1 MQAESRHLK
10 RILAMLLAFACLA
23 SAEEQTIHWSDLGRL
38 ISGREVV
45 VRLQNGKRVKGSA
58 VAAGMDSIRV
68 RTSGGE
74 TSIDRRSIREIRLT
88 KRAGYKWRVIG
99 TAIGAGAG
107 LAAAIPVLTETHNEG
122 SGSYDGAAVGL
133 IAGLALA
140 GFLGGWS
147 VDRSSDVIHILP
159 D

>member
-1 MQAESRHLK
+1 
-10 RILAMLLAFACLA
+10 MLLAFVCIA
-23 SAEEQTIHWSDLGRL
+23 SAGEQTVHWSDLGRL
-38 ISGREVV
+38 ISGKEVI

-58 VAAGMDSIRV
+58 VGAGLDSITV

-74 TSIDRRSIREIRLT
+74 TLIDRRSIREIRLP
-88 KRAGYKWRVIG
+88 KRAGYKWRIIG

-133 IAGLALA
+133 IAGLAVA
-140 GFLGGWS
+140 GFLAGWS

>member
-1 MQAESRHLK
+1 
-10 RILAMLLAFACLA
+10 
-23 SAEEQTIHWSDLGRL
+23 
-38 ISGREVV
+38 
-45 VRLQNGKRVKGSA
+45 
-58 VAAGMDSIRV
+58 MDSIRV

-74 TSIDRRSIREIRLT
+74 KSIDRRSIREIRLT

-107 LAAAIPVLTETHNEG
+107 LSAAIPVLTETHNEG

-133 IAGLALA
+133 IAGLAVA

>member
-1 MQAESRHLK
+1 MK
-10 RILAMLLAFACLA
+10 RILAMLLAFACLV
-23 SAEEQTIHWSDLGRL
+23 SAAEQRVHWSDLGQL
-38 ISGREVV
+38 ISGKDVII
-45 VRLQNGKRVKGSA
+45 RLQNGKRVKGTA
-58 VAAGMDSIRV
+58 VIAGTDSITL
-68 RTSGGE
+68 RTSSGE
-74 TSIDRRSIREIRLT
+74 RRIDRRSIGEIRLP
-88 KRAGYKWRVIG
+88 KRAGYKWRIIG

-122 SGSYDGAAVGL
+122 SGSYDGAAAGL